1 MNKGQIRAHFLALLN
16 RSDCPD
22 PLADTFIEQAT
33 TRVQRVLRTPAQ
45 EAQQTYTI
53 TGLTS
58 SVTIPNNLLEIISVY
73 MDGVALT
80 RIPHHEM
87 LQAQK
92 TGEQGIPRLM
102 CRQQGQI
109 LLHPQPTTGTVY
121 LDYYAEFPTLATDT
135 DSNALTAIA
144 SDILTY
150 TALSYA
156 ADYFMD
162 ERAALFEQK
171 SGQFLAELQE
181 QSNAAEQSG
190 INQVMRP
197 TVVYGE

>member
-53 TGLTS
+53 TGPTS

-92 TGEQGIPRLM
+92 TGEQGTPRLM

-181 QSNAAEQSG
+181 QSNSAEQSG

-197 TVVYGE
+197 TVVYGD

>member
-1 MNKGQIRAHFLALLN
+1 MNKGQIRAHFKALLN

-22 PLADTFIEQAT
+22 TLADTFIDQAT
-33 TRVQRVLRTPAQ
+33 TRIQRVLRTPAQ

-53 TGLTS
+53 SGQTS
-58 SVTIPNNLLEIISVY
+58 EITLPVNLLEIISVY
-73 MDGVALT
+73 IDGVALT

-87 LQAQK
+87 LQAHQ
-92 TGEQGIPRLM
+92 TGEQGTPRQM
-102 CRQQGQI
+102 CRQQSKV

-121 LDYYAEFPTLATDT
+121 LDYYAEFPSLATDS
-135 DSNALTAIA
+135 DSNALTNIA

-156 ADYFMD
+156 ADYYMD
-162 ERAALFEQK
+162 ERAAIFEQK

-181 QSNAAEQSG
+181 HSNSAEQSG
-190 INQVMRP
+190 TSQVMRP
-197 TVVYGE
+197 TVVYGD

>member
-53 TGLTS
+53 TGPTS

-87 LQAQK
+87 LQAQR
-92 TGEQGIPRLM
+92 TGEQGTPRLM

-121 LDYYAEFPTLATDT
+121 LDYYAEFPPLATDT

-181 QSNAAEQSG
+181 QSNSAEQSG

-197 TVVYGE
+197 TVVYGD

>member
-1 MNKGQIRAHFLALLN
+1 MNKGQIRAHFKALLN

-22 PLADTFIEQAT
+22 PLADTFIDQAT
-33 TRVQRVLRTPAQ
+33 TRIQRVLRTPAQ

-53 TGLTS
+53 SSTTS
-58 SVTIPNNLLEIISVY
+58 AIAIPSNLLEIMSVY

-92 TGEQGIPRLM
+92 TGELGIPRFM
-102 CRQQGQI
+102 CRQQSQI

-121 LDYYAEFPTLATDT
+121 LDYYAEFPPLATDSE
-135 DSNALTAIA
+135 SNALTVIG

-171 SGQFLAELQE
+171 SGQYLAELQE

-190 INQVMRP
+190 NNQVMRP
-197 TVVYGE
+197 TVVYGD

>member
-16 RSDCPD
+16 RSDCPNA
-22 PLADTFIEQAT
+22 LADTFIDQAT
-33 TRVQRVLRTPAQ
+33 TRIQRLLRTPAQ

-53 TGLTS
+53 S
-58 SVTIPNNLLEIISVY
+58 STTASISIPNNLLEIMSVY
-73 MDGVALT
+73 MDGVSLT

-87 LQAQK
+87 LQAQA
-92 TGEQGIPRLM
+92 TGEQGTPRLM

-121 LDYYAEFPTLATDT
+121 LDYYAEFPPLATDS

-162 ERAALFEQK
+162 ERSAIFEQK

-181 QSNAAEQSG
+181 QSNSAEQSG
-190 INQVMRP
+190 INQVVRP
-197 TVVYGE
+197 TVQYGS

>member
-1 MNKGQIRAHFLALLN
+1 MNKGQIRVHFLALLN

-22 PLADTFIEQAT
+22 ALADIFIDQAT
-33 TRVQRVLRTPAQ
+33 TRIQRVLRTPAQ
-45 EAQQTYTI
+45 EAQQTYNISGATA
-53 TGLTS
+53 
-58 SVTIPNNLLEIISVY
+58 SVAIPNNLLEIMSVY
-73 MDGVALT
+73 MDGSSLT

-92 TGEQGIPRLM
+92 TGELGTPRFM
-102 CRQQGQI
+102 CRQQGNI
-109 LLHPQPTTGTVY
+109 LLHPQPTTGTVF
-121 LDYYAEFPTLATDT
+121 LDYYAEFPPLATDT

-156 ADYFMD
+156 ADYFLD
-162 ERAALFEQK
+162 ERAAIFEQK

-190 INQVMRP
+190 NNQVMRP
-197 TVVYGE
+197 TVVYGD

>member
-1 MNKGQIRAHFLALLN
+1 MNKGQIRAHFQALLN

-22 PLADTFIEQAT
+22 SLADTFIDQAT
-33 TRVQRVLRTPAQ
+33 TRIQRIMRTPAM
-45 EAQQTYTI
+45 EAQHTYAISGQTSQI
-53 TGLTS
+53 FLPS
-58 SVTIPNNLLEIISVY
+58 NLLEIISIY
-73 MDGVALT
+73 IDGNALT

-92 TGEQGIPRLM
+92 TGELGTPRQM
-102 CRQQGQI
+102 CRQSVAV

-135 DSNALTAIA
+135 DTNALTETA

-162 ERAALFEQK
+162 ERAAIFEQK
-171 SGQFLAELQE
+171 SGQFLAEVQE
-181 QSNAAEQSG
+181 QSYSAEQSG
-190 INQVMRP
+190 VNQVMRP
-197 TVVYGE
+197 TVVYGD

>member
-92 TGEQGIPRLM
+92 TGEQGLPRLM

>member
-22 PLADTFIEQAT
+22 ALADTFIDQAT
-33 TRVQRVLRTPAQ
+33 TRIQRVLRTPAQ
-45 EAQQTYTI
+45 EAQQTYSI
-53 TGLTS
+53 SGATS
-58 SVTIPNNLLEIISVY
+58 SVSIPSNLLEIMSVY

-92 TGEQGIPRLM
+92 TGELGIPKFM

-121 LDYYAEFPTLATDT
+121 LDYYAEFPNLATDA
-135 DSNALTAIA
+135 DSNALTVIG

-150 TALSYA
+150 TALAYA

-162 ERAALFEQK
+162 ERAAIFEQK
-171 SGQFLAELQE
+171 SGQFLAELME
-181 QSNAAEQSG
+181 QGNSAEQSG
-190 INQVMRP
+190 LNQVMRP
-197 TVVYGE
+197 TVVYGD

>member
-53 TGLTS
+53 TGPTS

-92 TGEQGIPRLM
+92 TGEQGTPRLM

-121 LDYYAEFPTLATDT
+121 LDYYAEFPTLATDA

-181 QSNAAEQSG
+181 QSNSAEQSG

-197 TVVYGE
+197 TVVYGD

>member
-1 MNKGQIRAHFLALLN
+1 
-16 RSDCPD
+16 
-22 PLADTFIEQAT
+22 
-33 TRVQRVLRTPAQ
+33 
-45 EAQQTYTI
+45 
-53 TGLTS
+53 
-58 SVTIPNNLLEIISVY
+58 
-73 MDGVALT
+73 MDGVAFT

-92 TGEQGIPRLM
+92 TGEQGTPRLM

-181 QSNAAEQSG
+181 QSNSAEQSG

-197 TVVYGE
+197 TVVYGD

>member
-16 RSDCPD
+16 RSDCPNG
-22 PLADTFIEQAT
+22 LADIFIDQAT
-33 TRVQRVLRTPAQ
+33 TRIQRVLRTPAQ

-53 TGLTS
+53 SSQTGS
-58 SVTIPNNLLEIISVY
+58 ISIPNNLLEIMQVY

-80 RIPHHEM
+80 RIPLHEM
-87 LQAQK
+87 IQAQK
-92 TGEQGIPRLM
+92 TGELGTPRFM

-121 LDYYAEFPTLATDT
+121 LDYYAEFPNLATDA
-135 DSNALTAIA
+135 DSNALTVIG

-150 TALSYA
+150 TALAYA

-162 ERAALFEQK
+162 ERAAIFEQK
-171 SGQFLAELQE
+171 SGQFLAELME
-181 QSNAAEQSG
+181 QGNSAEQSG
-190 INQVMRP
+190 LNQVMRP
-197 TVVYGE
+197 TVVYGD

>member
-1 MNKGQIRAHFLALLN
+1 MNKGQIRAHFKALLN

-22 PLADTFIEQAT
+22 ALADTFIDQAT
-33 TRVQRVLRTPAQ
+33 TRIQRVLRTPAQ

-53 TGLTS
+53 SGQTGY
-58 SVTIPNNLLEIISVY
+58 VTIPTNLLEIISVY
-73 MDGVALT
+73 MDGVAVT

-87 LQAQK
+87 IQAQK
-92 TGEQGIPRLM
+92 TGEQGIPRQM
-102 CRQQGQI
+102 CRQQAKI

-121 LDYYAEFPTLATDT
+121 LDYYAEFPSLTSDSDT
-135 DSNALTAIA
+135 NSLTAIA

-171 SGQFLAELQE
+171 SVQFLAEVQE
-181 QSNAAEQSG
+181 QSNSAEQSG
-190 INQVMRP
+190 VSQVMRP
-197 TVVYGE
+197 TVVYGD

>member
-1 MNKGQIRAHFLALLN
+1 MNKGQIRAHFKALLN

-22 PLADTFIEQAT
+22 ALADTFIDQAT
-33 TRVQRVLRTPAQ
+33 TRIQRVLRTPAQ

-53 TGLTS
+53 SGQTGY
-58 SVTIPNNLLEIISVY
+58 VTIPTNLLEIISVY
-73 MDGVALT
+73 MDGVAVT

-87 LQAQK
+87 IQAQK
-92 TGEQGIPRLM
+92 TGEQGIPRQM
-102 CRQQGQI
+102 CRQQAKI

-121 LDYYAEFPTLATDT
+121 LDYYAEFPSLTSDSDT
-135 DSNALTAIA
+135 NSLTAIA

-171 SGQFLAELQE
+171 SAQFLAEVQE
-181 QSNAAEQSG
+181 QSNSAEQSG
-190 INQVMRP
+190 VSQVMRP
-197 TVVYGE
+197 TVVYGD

>member
-16 RSDCPD
+16 RSDCPNT
-22 PLADTFIEQAT
+22 LADTFIDQAT
-33 TRVQRVLRTPAQ
+33 TRIQRVLRTPAQ

-53 TGLTS
+53 SGQTS
-58 SVTIPNNLLEIISVY
+58 EITIPVNLLEIISVY

-87 LQAQK
+87 LQAQR
-92 TGEQGIPRLM
+92 TGEQGIPRQM
-102 CRQQGQI
+102 CRQQSKI
-109 LLHPQPTTGTVY
+109 LLHPQPTTGTVF
-121 LDYYAEFPTLATDT
+121 LDYYAEFPSLATDSDT
-135 DSNALTAIA
+135 NALTGIA

-162 ERAALFEQK
+162 ERAAIFEQK

-181 QSNAAEQSG
+181 QSNSAEQSG
-190 INQVMRP
+190 VSQVMRP
-197 TVVYGE
+197 TVVYGD

>member
-58 SVTIPNNLLEIISVY
+58 SVTIPNNLLEIISAY

-92 TGEQGIPRLM
+92 TGEQGLPRLM

>member
-53 TGLTS
+53 TGPTS

-87 LQAQK
+87 LQAQR
-92 TGEQGIPRLM
+92 TGEQGTPRLM

-181 QSNAAEQSG
+181 QSNSAEQSG

-197 TVVYGE
+197 TVVYGD

>member
-22 PLADTFIEQAT
+22 ALADTFIDQAT
-33 TRVQRVLRTPAQ
+33 TRIQRVLRTPAQ

-53 TGLTS
+53 SSTTS
-58 SVTIPNNLLEIISVY
+58 QIAIPSNLLEIISVY

-87 LQAQK
+87 LQAQA
-92 TGEQGIPRLM
+92 TGEQGTPRVM
-102 CRQQGQI
+102 CRQQANI
-109 LLHPQPTTGTVY
+109 LLHPQPTTGTIY
-121 LDYYAEFPTLATDT
+121 LDYYAEFPTLATDS

-156 ADYFMD
+156 ADWFMD

-181 QSNAAEQSG
+181 QSNSAEQSG
-190 INQVMRP
+190 INQVVRP
-197 TVVYGE
+197 TVQYGS

>member
-22 PLADTFIEQAT
+22 ALADTFIDQAT
-33 TRVQRVLRTPAQ
+33 TRIQRVMRNPSM

-53 TGLTS
+53 SGQTS
-58 SVTIPNNLLEIISVY
+58 QITLPVNLLEIISIY
-73 MDGVALT
+73 MDGNALT

-92 TGEQGIPRLM
+92 TGELGIPRQM
-102 CRQQGQI
+102 CRQSVQV
-109 LLHPQPTTGTVY
+109 LLHPQPTTGTVF
-121 LDYYAEFPTLATDT
+121 LDYYREFPTLATDA
-135 DSNALTAIA
+135 DSNALTETA

-162 ERAALFEQK
+162 ERAAIFEQK
-171 SGQFLAELQE
+171 SGQFLAEMQE
-181 QSNAAEQSG
+181 HNYSAEQSG

-197 TVVYGE
+197 TVVYGD

>member
-22 PLADTFIEQAT
+22 ALADTFIDQAT
-33 TRVQRVLRTPAQ
+33 TRIQRVMRTPAQ

-53 TGLTS
+53 SSQTS
-58 SVTIPNNLLEIISVY
+58 AITIPNNLLEIINVY
-73 MDGVALT
+73 MDGVSLT
-80 RIPHHEM
+80 RLPHHEM

-92 TGEQGIPRLM
+92 TGELGIPRFM
-102 CRQQGQI
+102 CRQRTQI

-121 LDYYAEFPTLATDT
+121 LDYYAEFPPLATDS
-135 DSNALTAIA
+135 DSNALTNIA

-162 ERAALFEQK
+162 ERSALFEQK

-181 QSNAAEQSG
+181 QSNSAEQSG

-197 TVVYGE
+197 TVTYGD

>member
-1 MNKGQIRAHFLALLN
+1 
-16 RSDCPD
+16 
-22 PLADTFIEQAT
+22 
-33 TRVQRVLRTPAQ
+33 
-45 EAQQTYTI
+45 
-53 TGLTS
+53 
-58 SVTIPNNLLEIISVY
+58 

-92 TGEQGIPRLM
+92 TGELGIPKFM

-121 LDYYAEFPTLATDT
+121 LDYYAEFPNLATDA
-135 DSNALTAIA
+135 DSNALTVIG

-150 TALSYA
+150 TALAYA

-162 ERAALFEQK
+162 ERAAVFEQK
-171 SGQFLAELQE
+171 SGQFLAELME
-181 QSNAAEQSG
+181 QGNSAEQSG
-190 INQVMRP
+190 LNQVMRP
-197 TVVYGE
+197 TVVYGD

>member
-1 MNKGQIRAHFLALLN
+1 MNKGQIRAHFKALLN

-22 PLADTFIEQAT
+22 PLADTFIDQAT
-33 TRVQRVLRTPAQ
+33 TRIQRVLRTPAQ

-53 TGLTS
+53 SSTTS
-58 SVTIPNNLLEIISVY
+58 AIAIPSNLLEIMSVY

-92 TGEQGIPRLM
+92 TGELGIPKFM

-121 LDYYAEFPTLATDT
+121 LDYYAEFPNLATDA
-135 DSNALTAIA
+135 DSNALTVIG

-150 TALSYA
+150 TALAYA

-162 ERAALFEQK
+162 ERAAVFEQK
-171 SGQFLAELQE
+171 SGQFLAELME
-181 QSNAAEQSG
+181 QGNSAEQSG
-190 INQVMRP
+190 LNQVMRP
-197 TVVYGE
+197 TVVYGD

>member
-22 PLADTFIEQAT
+22 ALADTFIDQAT
-33 TRVQRVLRTPAQ
+33 TRIQRVLRTPAQ

-53 TGLTS
+53 TSQTS
-58 SVTIPNNLLEIISVY
+58 QITLPANLLEIISVY

-92 TGEQGIPRLM
+92 TGEQGIPRQM
-102 CRQQGQI
+102 CRQQAQI
-109 LLHPQPTTGTVY
+109 LLHPQPTTGTLY
-121 LDYYAEFPTLATDT
+121 LDYYAEFPLLATDS
-135 DSNALTAIA
+135 DSNALTVIA

-162 ERAALFEQK
+162 ERSAIFEQK
-171 SGQFLAELQE
+171 SGQFLSELQE
-181 QSNAAEQSG
+181 QSNSAEQSG

-197 TVVYGE
+197 TVNYGD

>member
-1 MNKGQIRAHFLALLN
+1 MNKGQIRAHFKALLN

-53 TGLTS
+53 SGLTS

-73 MDGVALT
+73 MDGTALT

-87 LQAQK
+87 IQAQK
-92 TGEQGIPRLM
+92 TGEQGVPRLM

-121 LDYYAEFPTLATDT
+121 LDYYAEFPPLATDA

-162 ERAALFEQK
+162 ERASLFEQK
-171 SGQFLAELQE
+171 SGQFTAELQE

>member
-1 MNKGQIRAHFLALLN
+1 MNKGQIRAHFKALLN

-22 PLADTFIEQAT
+22 ALADTFIDQAT
-33 TRVQRVLRTPAQ
+33 TRIQRVLRTPAQ
-45 EAQQTYTI
+45 EAQQSYNI
-53 TGLTS
+53 SGQTGEI
-58 SVTIPNNLLEIISVY
+58 TIPTNLLEVISVY
-73 MDGVALT
+73 MDGVAVT

-87 LQAQK
+87 IQAQK
-92 TGEQGIPRLM
+92 TGEQGIPRQM
-102 CRQQGQI
+102 CRQRSKI

-121 LDYYAEFPTLATDT
+121 LDYYAEFPSLATDSDT
-135 DSNALTAIA
+135 NALTAIA

-162 ERAALFEQK
+162 ERAAIFEQK

-181 QSNAAEQSG
+181 QSNSAEQSG
-190 INQVMRP
+190 VSQVMRP
-197 TVVYGE
+197 TVVYGD

>member
-22 PLADTFIEQAT
+22 ALADTFIDQAT
-33 TRVQRVLRTPAQ
+33 TRIQRIMRTPAQ
-45 EAQQTYTI
+45 EAQQTYSI
-53 TGLTS
+53 TSQTS
-58 SVTIPNNLLEIISVY
+58 AITIPTNLLEIISVY
-73 MDGVALT
+73 IDGVALT

-87 LQAQK
+87 LQAQQ
-92 TGEQGIPRLM
+92 TGEQGAPRNM
-102 CRQQGQI
+102 CRQRSQI

-121 LDYYAEFPTLATDT
+121 LDYYAEFPSLATDS
-135 DSNALTAIA
+135 DSNALTQIA

-171 SGQFLAELQE
+171 SGQFLGEIQE
-181 QSNAAEQSG
+181 QSNSAEQSG

-197 TVVYGE
+197 TVVYGD

>member
-16 RSDCPD
+16 RSDCPNT
-22 PLADTFIEQAT
+22 LADTFIDQAT
-33 TRVQRVLRTPAQ
+33 TRIQRVMRTPAM

-53 TGLTS
+53 SGQTS
-58 SVTIPNNLLEIISVY
+58 EITLPANLLEIISIY
-73 MDGVALT
+73 MDGNALT

-92 TGEQGIPRLM
+92 TGELGTPRQM
-102 CRQQGQI
+102 CRQSVQV
-109 LLHPQPTTGTVY
+109 LLHPQPTTGTVF
-121 LDYYAEFPTLATDT
+121 LDYYREFPALATDADT
-135 DSNALTAIA
+135 NALTETA

-162 ERAALFEQK
+162 ERAAIFEQK
-171 SGQFLAELQE
+171 SGQFLAEMQE
-181 QSNAAEQSG
+181 HSYAAEQSG

-197 TVVYGE
+197 TVVYGD